1 MSSLR
6 GYIAFGLMAGLL
18 GAGCAPIQN
27 VRGYVIDDARIAG
40 IESGVDDKN
49 SVLDVLGSPSNVS
62 TFGADTWYYVT
73 RKTERLAFFEEKVL
87 DQRVVAIEF
96 DESGVVAGIERYE
109 AEDARPVAMNERVT
123 PTRGKQLSLMQ
134 QLFGN
139 LGRFNTGDGTE

>member
-6 GYIAFGLMAGLL
+6 GYVAFGLMAGLL
-18 GAGCAPIQN
+18 GAGCTPTQN
-27 VRGYVIDDARIAG
+27 VRGYVIDDARFVG

-62 TFGADTWYYVT
+62 TFGADTWYYVA
-73 RKTERLAFFEEKVL
+73 RKTERLAFFEERVL

-96 DESGVVAGIERYE
+96 DESGIVAGVERYE

-123 PTRGKQLSLMQ
+123 PTRGKQLSLTQ

-139 LGRFNTGDGTE
+139 IGRFNRDDGAE

>member
-1 MSSLR
+1 MPSLR
-6 GYIAFGLMAGLL
+6 GYVACVLTAGLL

-40 IESGVDDKN
+40 IESGVDDKG
-49 SVLDVLGSPSNVS
+49 SILDRLGSPSNVS
-62 TFGADTWYYVT
+62 TFDTDTWYYVS

-87 DQRVVAIEF
+87 DQRVVAIRF
-96 DESGVVAGIERYE
+96 DDSGVVAGIERYE
-109 AEDARPVAMNERVT
+109 AEDARPVAISERVT

-139 LGRFNTGDGTE
+139 LGRFNQDVEAE